1 MSFPGGASDPTPRL
15 DLTRS
20 RYDLSTYW
28 GRVQHF
34 VSTTTPM
41 NILASEDELYASKDL
56 LDQYAKREEPA
67 GTTDEQL
74 WEAKRLYDSAFHPQN
89 GELMWLP
96 GRMSFCVPGN
106 MMISG
111 GMLTFYQSVPAVIF
125 WQVSN
130 QSFNA
135 IVNYVNRNASSEVT
149 NTQLLTSYGIATG
162 SATGVA
168 LGLNKLVA
176 AKPALSAGLVG
187 RLVPFAAV
195 ASANAINIP
204 FMRNTELTD
213 GIQLTDYDRKVLKD
227 KEGQPILSTA
237 AAKQAVSQT
246 LVSRII
252 MAIPGMTFP
261 PILTHMIHKRT
272 NIMRR
277 FPLLEVTF
285 QIVSCGA
292 AIAFAMPLSMA
303 LFEQE
308 SSMKVASLD
317 FEAKSALNKAGLKD
331 DDSVYFNKG
340 L

>member
-1 MSFPGGASDPTPRL
+1 MSFTGGPTAVAPRL
-15 DLTRS
+15 DLSRS

-34 VSTTTPM
+34 ISTTDPLT
-41 NILASEDELYASKDL
+41 ILATEEELYASKEL
-56 LDQYAKREEPA
+56 LEKYGKNEEPA
-67 GTTDEQL
+67 GTTHDEL

-106 MMISG
+106 MFISG
-111 GMLTFYQSVPAVIF
+111 GMLTFYQSTPAVIF

-135 IVNYVNRNASSEVT
+135 VVNFVNRNASSEVS
-149 NTQLLTSYGIATG
+149 NAQLLTSYCIAT
-162 SATGVA
+162 SAATGVA
-168 LGLNKLVA
+168 LGLNKIVA

-204 FMRNTELTD
+204 FMRNTELSD
-213 GIQLTDYDRKVLKD
+213 GIQLTDYDRKLITD
-227 KEGQPILSTA
+227 SDGSPILSTA

-261 PILTHMIHKRT
+261 PILTHYIHKRT

-285 QIVSCGA
+285 QILSCGA

-308 SSMKVASLD
+308 SNMKVGSLD
-317 FEAKSALNKAGLKD
+317 AEAKSALNKAGLKD
-331 DDSVYFNKG
+331 SDSVYFNKG